1 MCMTCVCIKKS
12 RNAIIASGER
22 RRRSYSVVIKLLSSS
37 TSTTAKTSEVVEQCE
52 AVAKREVSR
61 C

>member
-22 RRRSYSVVIKLLSSS
+22 RRSYSVVIKLLSSS
-37 TSTTAKTSEVVEQCE
+37 TSTTTKTSEVVEQCE

>member
-22 RRRSYSVVIKLLSSS
+22 RSYSVVIKLLSSS
-37 TSTTAKTSEVVEQCE
+37 TSTTTKTSEVVEQCE